1 MNDVMQVYLAVVAQA
16 GEEPPGLLEMILTA
30 EPIIQLVLLM
40 LVGMS
45 VTCWAIIA
53 SKGRVVRRASQ
64 QTEDFLELFWRS
76 RRLDHVYEQLSEFPH
91 APVAQVFKAGY
102 VELSKLTNNAQQA
115 ADGTGMSMGGSEN
128 LERSMRRARST
139 QISTLERMVPFLATT
154 GATAPFIG
162 LFGTVWGILRA
173 FQRIG
178 ESGQASIQVVGPD
191 IANALVATAV
201 GLVAAIPAVMAFNY
215 FNSRIRVIA
224 GDMEN
229 FSSDFMNIVKRHFRG
244 L

>member
-1 MNDVMQVYLAVVAQA
+1 MNDVMPVYLAVVAQA
-16 GEEPPGLLEMILTA
+16 GEEPPSLMEMILTA

-40 LVGMS
+40 LVAMS

-53 SKGRVVRRASQ
+53 SKARTVRRAAQ
-64 QTEDFLELFWRS
+64 QSEDFLELFWKS
-76 RRLDHVYEQLSEFPH
+76 RRLDHVYEQLGEFPH
-91 APVAQVFKAGY
+91 APVAHVFKAGY
-102 VELSKLTNNAQQA
+102 VELSKLTNAQQQG
-115 ADGTGMSMGGSEN
+115 ADKAGITMGGSEN
-128 LERSMRRARST
+128 LERSMRRARSM
-139 QISTLERMVPFLATT
+139 QISALERMVPFLATT

-215 FNSRIRVIA
+215 FNTRIRVVA

>member
-16 GEEPPGLLEMILTA
+16 GEEPPSLGEMMLTA

-45 VTCWAIIA
+45 VTCWAIIV
-53 SKGRVVRRASQ
+53 SKARVLRRAARQS
-64 QTEDFLELFWRS
+64 EDFLELFWRS
-76 RRLDHVYEQLSEFPH
+76 RRLDHVYEQLGEFPN
-91 APVAQVFKAGY
+91 APVAQVFKSGY
-102 VELSKLTNNAQQA
+102 VELSKLTSKAPQSNQS
-115 ADGTGMSMGGSEN
+115 GMEMGGSEN
-128 LERSMRRARST
+128 LSRSMRRARST
-139 QISTLERMVPFLATT
+139 QITALERMVPFLATT

-215 FNSRIRVIA
+215 FNSRIRVLA
-224 GDMEN
+224 GEMDN
-229 FSSDFMNIVKRHFRG
+229 FSGDFMNIVKRHFRG

>member
-1 MNDVMQVYLAVVAQA
+1 MNDVMPVYLAVVASA
-16 GEEPPGLLEMILTA
+16 GEEPPSLMEMILTA

-45 VTCWAIIA
+45 VACWAIIA
-53 SKGRVVRRASQ
+53 SKARTVRRAMQ
-64 QTEDFLELFWRS
+64 QSEDFQELFWRS
-76 RRLDHVYEQLSEFPH
+76 RRLDHVYEQLEEFPN

-102 VELSKLTNNAQQA
+102 VELSKLTNNAQQ
-115 ADGTGMSMGGSEN
+115 GGEGGMEMGGSEN
-128 LERSMRRARST
+128 LERSMRRARTT
-139 QISTLERMVPFLATT
+139 QIAALERMVPFLATT

-215 FNSRIRVIA
+215 FNSRIRTIA